1 MAGRRDA
8 QPLLDLPA
16 LRAFLAVS
24 ATGSMTLAARRLGLT
39 QSAVS
44 QAVRQLEEM
53 LGSVL
58 LDRSQR
64 PLAPTPAGR
73 LLQRH
78 AAPIVDEAQALATI
92 VRQAGSR
99 KMAELRLGIIDS
111 FAATVGP
118 SLIRRLLASTAR
130 LSFHSGLTHE
140 QVQGLLTRQ
149 VDMIVTGDAMDDLD
163 GLDRYPLLTEPFVLV
178 VPVAWGTAE
187 AGGDLQQLAARYPLI
202 RFSARSQIGAQI
214 ERHLRRLGVR
224 AAPFLEVDAA
234 DALVAMV
241 AAGLGWAIATPL
253 CLLQA
258 QARASGVRVRA
269 LPETGFVRQ
278 LYLIARS
285 GEYGELPQQV
295 AQLACAILTKE
306 CLSELKRFVPR
317 ESSPVMIGEAG
328 EQFGNG

>member
-24 ATGSMTLAARRLGLT
+24 ASGSMTLAARRLGLT

-53 LGSVL
+53 LGTVL

-64 PLAPTPAGR
+64 PLTPTPAGR

-99 KMAELRLGIIDS
+99 KVPELRLGIVDS

-118 SLIRRLLASTAR
+118 GLIRRLLDATTR
-130 LSFHSGLTHE
+130 LSFRSGLTHD
-140 QVQGLLTRQ
+140 QVQGLLSRQ
-149 VDMIVTGDAMDDLD
+149 LDMIITGDAMDDVD
-163 GLDRYPLLTEPFVLV
+163 GFDRALLMTEPFVLV
-178 VPVAWGTAE
+178 TPPQWSAAE
-187 AGGDLQQLAARYPLI
+187 AGGDLKQLAARYPLI

-224 AAPFLEVDAA
+224 APQVLEVDAS

-258 QARASGVRVRA
+258 HAGVTGVRVRA
-269 LPETGFVRQ
+269 FPETRFTRQ
-278 LYLIARS
+278 LYLIVHS
-285 GEYGELPQQV
+285 GEFGDLPQEI
-295 AQLACAILTKE
+295 ATHACDILRKE

-317 ESSPVMIGEAG
+317 EASPITIGEAG
-328 EQFGNG
+328 EA